1 VANKKVDADLV
12 GELSHLLEENN
23 LTELEWTKGDQ
34 TIRVVRNKGAP
45 SAPLSTELPAEAAR
59 AAGEQKSPD
68 PESEDNFNDHPG
80 AVASPMVGT
89 VYIAPEPSAKPFVVV
104 GAKVAQGETLLIV
117 EAMKTMNPIP
127 APKAGVISKIL
138 ITDATPV
145 EFGQV
150 LLIIE

>member
-1 VANKKVDADLV
+1 MANKKVDADLV
-12 GELSHLLEENN
+12 NELSQLLEENN

-34 TIRVVRNKGAP
+34 TIKVVRNKGV
-45 SAPLSTELPAEAAR
+45 SSTLLSTELPTESAKAVSD
-59 AAGEQKSPD
+59 QKSPD
-68 PESEDNFNDHPG
+68 PVSEDNFNDHPG

-104 GAKVAQGETLLIV
+104 GSKVAQGETLLIV

-127 APKAGVISKIL
+127 APKAGIISKIL
-138 ITDATPV
+138 IADANPV
-145 EFGQV
+145 EFGQI